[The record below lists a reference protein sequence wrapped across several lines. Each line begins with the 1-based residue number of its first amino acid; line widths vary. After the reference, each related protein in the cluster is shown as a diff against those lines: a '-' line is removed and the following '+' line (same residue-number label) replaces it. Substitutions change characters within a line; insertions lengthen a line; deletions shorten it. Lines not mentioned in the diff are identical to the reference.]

1 MLTGQANMS
10 PDDMVVVDG
19 DNRRYGERGGYG
31 THFNYD
37 APENDPF
44 PPDLLHQLTNVDELD
59 DLPVGNVN

>member
-19 DNRRYGERGGYG
+19 ENRRYGERGGYG

-44 PPDLLHQLTNVDELD
+44 PPDLLH
-59 DLPVGNVN
+59 